1 MIARLTG
8 KLEGVAGGKAYLA
21 VGEGVV
27 YEVLLPAFAASRLG
41 GDIGRAVT
49 LHTLLF
55 LEGTA
60 QGATMFPRLAG
71 FLTADDKAFF
81 ELFVTV
87 KGIGH
92 RKALRAFALPAGQ
105 IAGAIEDRDVKLLQ
119 TLPEV
124 GKRTAET
131 IAITLK
137 DKVGGFVSSA
147 TCPSGGRSG
156 DVAAPSTGLAREAL
170 EVLLQLG
177 ENRRDAVQWI
187 DEVLSRDDA
196 PDDAQAVVQAVYRLK
211 GAG

>member
-8 KLEGVAGGKAYLA
+8 RLEGVANGKALVA
-21 VGEGVV
+21 VGDGVV
-27 YEVLLPAFAASRLG
+27 YEVLLPAFAVSRLG

-49 LHTLLF
+49 LHTLQF

-92 RKALRAFALPAGQ
+92 RKALRALALPAGQ
-105 IAGAIEDRDVKLLQ
+105 IAAAIEDRDVKLLQ

-131 IAITLK
+131 IAVTLK
-137 DKVGGFVSSA
+137 DKVGGFVTAASY
-147 TCPSGGRSG
+147 PGRGEGG
-156 DVAAPSTGLAREAL
+156 APPAPSSGIAREAL
-170 EVLLQLG
+170 EVLMQLG

-187 DEVLSRDDA
+187 DQVLAGED
-196 PDDAQAVVQAVYRLK
+196 PPGDAQAVVQAVYRLK